1 MLHVPGRFTRR
12 VTRLLGRQPA
22 AAATAARRVARASAV
37 VALVVTVS
45 SFGST
50 PGHAQSNAFGQSL
63 NLRDL
68 LTNFLLN
75 GITLAEPTEGFS
87 HAAHFTASSS
97 RQFQAF
103 QSVNTEIGRQLST
116 LPLASSAGGFAYE
129 FDPELGVFQRPT
141 QSFGPIFAERPIT
154 VGRGKFNI
162 GYNYAQYTFDTLDE
176 IDMRD
181 GEMNLVFQHQDFR
194 NDGLFEPFFE
204 GDLITGTM
212 FLNIDAN
219 IQTLVATY
227 GAGNNFDL
235 GIAIPFVEI
244 DIEASS
250 TAQVQRV
257 ATGDGSAT
265 HEFINGTDTSTF
277 LQSGHAQ
284 GLGDVQLRGKLQLQ
298 EGVFALAGG
307 LRVPTGDERN
317 LLGTGTYLGTISLLA
332 SVPSP
337 VFAPHLNAGY
347 SLAGGD
353 QSDEI
358 TIDLGFD
365 WAADPKLTVAADL
378 TSRFVSDAGTVSV
391 SQEEFRYN
399 ANMGAEPQ
407 VIESAEFPLL
417 DYEAGSGIE
426 LYTASVG
433 VKLNVHGNLLL
444 TLNGAFPLNKQ
455 GLRDDFSSLIGI
467 DYSF

>member
-1 MLHVPGRFTRR
+1 MPRRSRNGLNAMLRGI
-12 VTRLLGRQPA
+12 
-22 AAATAARRVARASAV
+22 TAAFAISMALGLSAV
-37 VALVVTVS
+37 PAD
-45 SFGST
+45 
-50 PGHAQSNAFGQSL
+50 AQSRGQSL

-87 HAAHFTASSS
+87 HAAHFTGTDS

-103 QSVNTEIGRQLST
+103 EAVNTEIGRQIST

-141 QSFGPIFAERPIT
+141 QSFGPIYAERPIT
-154 VGRGKFNI
+154 VGRGKFNL
-162 GYNYAQYTFDTLDE
+162 GYNYTQYTFDHLDE
-176 IDMRD
+176 VSLRD
-181 GEMNLVFQHQDFR
+181 GEMELVFQHQDFR
-194 NDGLFEPFFE
+194 GDGLFEPFFE
-204 GDLITGTM
+204 GDLITGSM

-235 GIAIPFVEI
+235 GIAIPFVEV

-250 TAQVQRV
+250 TAIVQRL
-257 ATGDGSAT
+257 ATGDNSPT

-284 GLGDVQLRGKLQLQ
+284 GLGDVQLRGKFQVQ
-298 EGVFALAGG
+298 EGVFALGG
-307 LRVPTGDERN
+307 ALRLPTGDERN
-317 LLGTGTYLGTISLLA
+317 LLGTGTYLGTVSIFASL
-332 SVPSP
+332 PNP

-347 SLAGGD
+347 SIAGEE

-365 WAADPKLTVAADL
+365 WAADPKLTIAADL
-378 TSRFVSDAGTVSV
+378 RSRFISDAGTVSLG
-391 SQEEFRYN
+391 EDEFRYN
-399 ANMGAEPQ
+399 ANMGEEPII
-407 VIESAEFPLL
+407 IESATFPLL
-417 DYEAGSGIE
+417 DYEEGAGIE
-426 LYTASVG
+426 IYTASVG
-433 VKLNVHGNLLL
+433 AKINVHGNLLL
-444 TLNGAFPLNKQ
+444 TLNGSFPLNDQ
-455 GLRDDFSSLIGI
+455 GLRDDFSSLIGV